1 MNYPDLI
8 QIETTTACN
17 AHCSFC
23 PHSDLV
29 EAGRKG
35 KMSDELLE
43 KIYTELALWPIKP
56 RSICPFLTNEPFADS
71 RIFDICRRLRSIC
84 TTVDLT
90 FFTNA
95 SLLSEEKSVELLKLG
110 GKLTIYCSLH
120 HTNADSYKHDL
131 GLDFAR
137 TVANINRLVKLAQ
150 FPIQVLRVG
159 DGTPAD
165 GQFIEFVRR
174 EIPGALPMVAPHWN
188 WKGDRATHERELYS
202 HILCPRGGSLT
213 ILHDGRVSLCCLD
226 QAGAYPLGDITK
238 QSMLEVFNGAEHQ
251 RFYSKPKCENS
262 PCNKCNMR

>member
-35 KMSDELLE
+35 RMSDELLE

-71 RIFDICRRLRSIC
+71 RIFEVCRRLRGIA

-95 SLLSEEKSVELLKLG
+95 SLLDAEKAEKLIGLG
-110 GKLTIYCSLH
+110 GKLTVFCSLH
-120 HTNADSYKHDL
+120 HINAAEYRRDL
-131 GLDFAR
+131 GLDFDRTITNIRNLVAR
-137 TVANINRLVKLAQ
+137 AH
-150 FPIQVLRVG
+150 FPITVLRVG
-159 DGTPAD
+159 DGTAGD
-165 GQFIEFVRR
+165 GAFTEFVKR
-174 EIPGALPMVAPHWN
+174 EIPGANAMVAAHWN
-188 WKGDRATHERELYS
+188 WKGDRATHERDL
-202 HILCPRGGSLT
+202 HTGILCPRGGSLT

-238 QSMLEVFNGAEHQ
+238 QSMLEVFNGEPHQ
-251 RFYSKPKCENS
+251 RYFTRPKCES
-262 PCNKCNMR
+262 TPCKNCNMR

>member
-35 KMSDELLE
+35 RMSDELLE

-71 RIFDICRRLRSIC
+71 RIFDICKRLRGIA

-95 SLLSEEKSVELLKLG
+95 SLLDGDRAEKLLSLG
-110 GKLTIYCSLH
+110 GKLTIFCSLH
-120 HTNADSYKHDL
+120 HINASDYKRDL
-131 GLDFAR
+131 GLDFER
-137 TVANINRLVKLAQ
+137 TLANIRNLVACAP
-150 FPIQVLRVG
+150 FPITVLRVG

-165 GQFIEFVRR
+165 TTFVDFVRR
-174 EIPGALPMVAPHWN
+174 EIPGAQPMVAPHWN
-188 WKGDRATHERELYS
+188 WKGDRATHERDLHS
-202 HILCPRGGSLT
+202 NILCPRGGSLT

-226 QAGAYPLGDITK
+226 QAGQYPLGDITK
-238 QSMLEVFNGAEHQ
+238 QSMLDVFNGAEHA